1 MTKPHVICHMMSPLD
16 GRLHV
21 ESWAKEGSTLYD
33 AVLAEYGRLHT
44 KFNADAWLAGT
55 TTMTEFAKGKAPK
68 EKTAKEKGSTDN
80 AAKGAA
86 APPRPW
92 HLADASAR
100 HFAIAIDRKARL
112 HWDKPVADEG
122 HVVVVLASS
131 VGDDHL
137 AELMDV
143 GVSYLVMPTDDIDL
157 TKMLNDL
164 GQRLN
169 LKKVL
174 LEGGARMNGAFLK
187 AGLVDEISLLLCPAI
202 DGSSGS
208 PAIFEAGDDGFKE
221 SVKLELMSADAVKA
235 GAVHMRYKVV
245 K

>member
-1 MTKPHVICHMMSPLD
+1 MKPHLICHMLSPLD

-21 ESWAKEGSTLYD
+21 ESWAKEGGTLYE
-33 AVLAEYGRLHT
+33 AMLAEYGRLHT

-68 EKTAKEKGSTDN
+68 DN
-80 AAKGAA
+80 DRKDTAAKDAKRDT

-92 HLADASAR
+92 HLADSSAR

-122 HVVVVLASS
+122 HVVVVLAANVADS
-131 VGDDHL
+131 HL
-137 AELMDV
+137 AELIDA
-143 GVSYLVMPTDDIDL
+143 GVSYLVMPSDDIDL
-157 TKMLNDL
+157 TKMLSDL

-202 DGSSGS
+202 DGKSGS
-208 PAIFEAGDDGFKE
+208 PAIFEAGEKGLE
-221 SVKLELMSADAVKA
+221 GAGKLELMSVDAVKA
-235 GAVHMRYKVV
+235 GAVHLLYKVL

>member
-1 MTKPHVICHMMSPLD
+1 MKPHLICHMLSPLD

-21 ESWAKEGSTLYD
+21 ESWAKDGSTLYD
-33 AVLAEYGRLHT
+33 AMLAEYGRLHT

-55 TTMTEFAKGKAPK
+55 TTMTEFAKGNAPK
-68 EKTAKEKGSTDN
+68 DKTTKDK
-80 AAKGAA
+80 AAKAARRDA

-92 HLADASAR
+92 HLADPSAR

-131 VGDDHL
+131 VSDDHL
-137 AELMDV
+137 AELMDA
-143 GVSYLVMPTDDIDL
+143 GVSYLVMPGDDIDL
-157 TKMLNDL
+157 TRMLNDL
-164 GQRLN
+164 GQRLA
-169 LKKVL
+169 LKTVL
-174 LEGGARMNGAFLK
+174 LEGGARMNGAFLR

-202 DGSSGS
+202 DGTSGS
-208 PAIFEAGDDGFKE
+208 PAIFEAGDDGFKD

-235 GAVHMRYKVV
+235 GAVHVRYKVV